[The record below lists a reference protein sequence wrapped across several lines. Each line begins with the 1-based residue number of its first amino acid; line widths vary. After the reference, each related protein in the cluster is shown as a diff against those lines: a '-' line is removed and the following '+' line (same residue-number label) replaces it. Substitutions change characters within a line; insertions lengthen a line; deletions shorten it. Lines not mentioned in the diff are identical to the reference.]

1 MSAWCKALTIFWGL
15 SEMNEE
21 ILSTGAGI
29 YLRPLRK
36 SDTFLLQP
44 LLEESE
50 SATYF
55 TERSYTNFHDTKSLI
70 EYLCDSGEYF
80 LVERE
85 RDGQIIGIVGTRENK
100 ERPGVRRIA
109 YMLGSRFRGRGIMPE
124 VIETLTE
131 YVLSGNAVQA
141 IEAAIRPD
149 NVRSL
154 RCIEKAGYGFEQ
166 MQTDNSGGTADRK
179 MIYIK
184 KASK

>member
-1 MSAWCKALTIFWGL
+1 
-15 SEMNEE
+15 MNDDV
-21 ILSTGAGI
+21 LSTGAGI

-44 LLEESE
+44 LLEENE

-55 TERSYTNFHDTKSLI
+55 TERTYNNFYDTKSLI
-70 EYLCDSGEYF
+70 EYLCDVGEYF

-85 RDGQIIGIVGTRENK
+85 RDGQIIGIAGTRENK
-100 ERPGVRRIA
+100 ENPGVRKIA

-131 YVLSGNAVQA
+131 YVLSKDGVEA

-154 RCIEKAGYGFEQ
+154 RCIEKAGYEFEK
-166 MQTDNSGGTADRK
+166 MQNSDRK
-179 MIYIK
+179 LIYVRRKNEEKI
-184 KASK
+184 

>member
-1 MSAWCKALTIFWGL
+1 
-15 SEMNEE
+15 MNED

-55 TERSYTNFHDTKSLI
+55 TERSYKNFHDTKSLV
-70 EYLCDSGEYF
+70 EWLCDSGEYF

-85 RDGQIIGIVGTRENK
+85 RDGQIIGIAGTRENK
-100 ERPGVRRIA
+100 EKPGVRIIA

-124 VIETLTE
+124 VIETLSD
-131 YVLSGNAVQA
+131 YVLGFDDVSA

-154 RCIEKAGYGFEQ
+154 RCIEKAGYVFEK
-166 MQTDNSGGTADRK
+166 MQNGEDGNILDRK
-179 MIYIK
+179 MIYVRRK
-184 KASK
+184 KIT